1 MISRR
6 LLIRIP
12 PAAKVKDMWVLDKLV
27 ELRIDEAQARGDFD
41 ELAGA
46 GRPLQL
52 EDLSLVP
59 EELRAAYLLLKNAG
73 YLPPEVHVRQE
84 ITEVEA
90 LIRQAA
96 TPELAEKDRQR
107 LALLQA
113 RLGDRMNLDPVY
125 ASAARSRLQS
135 GRD

>member
-1 MISRR
+1 
-6 LLIRIP
+6 
-12 PAAKVKDMWVLDKLV
+12 MWILDKLV
-27 ELRIDEAQARGDFD
+27 EKRIGEAQERGDFD
-41 ELAGA
+41 HLAGA

-59 EELRAAYLLLKNAG
+59 EELRAGYIMLKNAG
-73 YLPPEVHVRQE
+73 CLPPEVRVRRE

-96 TPELAEKDRQR
+96 TPAMATRDRQR

-113 RLGDRMNLDPVY
+113 RLGDRVQLDPAY
-125 ASAARSRLQS
+125 ASAAREQLRAGAAARNAKEHGSRT
-135 GRD
+135 